1 MVGIFVVLHS
11 TTEHEYSVNDTLQ
24 TAVNTTTVTN
34 AAVLCPVHSL
44 YTTLLVI
51 TGNRFPSG
59 GLCTEH

>member
-34 AAVLCPVHSL
+34 AAVHIHSL
-44 YTTLLVI
+44 HTTLLVI

-59 GLCTEH
+59 GLCTER